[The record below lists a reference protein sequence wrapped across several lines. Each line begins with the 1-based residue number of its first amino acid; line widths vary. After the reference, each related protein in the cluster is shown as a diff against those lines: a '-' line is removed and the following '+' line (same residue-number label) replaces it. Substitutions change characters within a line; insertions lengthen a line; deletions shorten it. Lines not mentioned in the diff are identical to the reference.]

1 MSSPYRIWAIVEKEM
16 HVYFKYF
23 HSEVSFAVLFPV
35 FMIWTMGIGLGDAE
49 IGSFTG
55 WDWLVCVI
63 GSLVL
68 PAIAIWWFA

>member
-1 MSSPYRIWAIVEKEM
+1 MSSSLSKDPGTGDESEARGALVEELERRIEEL
-16 HVYFKYF
+16 
-23 HSEVSFAVLFPV
+23 E
-35 FMIWTMGIGLGDAE
+35 GLDDTA

-68 PAIAIWWFA
+68 PAIALWWFAG

>member
-1 MSSPYRIWAIVEKEM
+1 MPSNLSKDPGTGDESEARGAVVEELERRIEEL
-16 HVYFKYF
+16 
-23 HSEVSFAVLFPV
+23 E
-35 FMIWTMGIGLGDAE
+35 GLDDAA

-68 PAIAIWWFA
+68 PAIAIWWFAG

>member
-1 MSSPYRIWAIVEKEM
+1 MSSTTPKDPGASGEQRPRGAVVDELEHRIEEIE
-16 HVYFKYF
+16 
-23 HSEVSFAVLFPV
+23 
-35 FMIWTMGIGLGDAE
+35 GLDDAA

-68 PAIAIWWFA
+68 PAIAMWWFAG